1 MSAHTKEE
9 LERKHAPSVSSQ
21 EYRISTVGDVAKM
34 RIWRK
39 LDSHI
44 LPPVVLLYLLSFLDR
59 TNIGNARVAGMGT
72 DLHLIGFRFNIAA
85 AVFFIPYCV
94 VEVPATI
101 LLGIFRPS
109 RWRPYSSA
117 FTTLQRVTAFL
128 ILSTQV
134 PSLMLAW
141 GTVTTLTCLVKSYRS
156 LVIVRAFLGLAE
168 GGVFPGVTYYVS
180 LWYPRQMLAK
190 RVSFFTSAS
199 AIAGAFSGILTY
211 GIEHLDR
218 KGGLRGWQ
226 WIFFIEGLV
235 TIVVA
240 LCAYFFVHD
249 HPETARFLTE
259 DEKRFIVQTLMD
271 DSKGQA
277 NSHFSTASVLQVLAD
292 WKTYVHSLNFMCIAI
307 TVYAIA
313 LFTPTIVYELGF
325 SAANAQL
332 LSAPPFVCGSV
343 LSLVAGIYSDKT
355 NLRGPFIVAGVV
367 VSLVGYIIAYTTST
381 PGPGYVAAVIA
392 ASGSIPL
399 LPIALVWAGGNSG
412 GNMKRGVVLAMII
425 GLGNLGGICSSFIY
439 YQPPRFHKGHGTV
452 MGCLGTSIVC
462 SCVLMWTYKR
472 LNKEKEEQCVR
483 EGINESMKG
492 MYRDHTDQS
501 PLFRYVI

>member
-1 MSAHTKEE
+1 MSAHTGTKEGT
-9 LERKHAPSVSSQ
+9 RKPACS
-21 EYRISTVGDVAKM
+21 
-34 RIWRK
+34 
-39 LDSHI
+39 I
-44 LPPVVLLYLLSFLDR
+44 LVLLYLLSFL
-59 TNIGNARVAGMGT
+59 IAGMAN
-72 DLHLIGFRFNIAA
+72 DLHLTGFRFNIAV
-85 AVFFIPYCV
+85 AVFFVRTCCLTIGRN
-94 VEVPATI
+94 I
-101 LLGIFRPS
+101 LLRVFRPS
-109 RWRPYSSA
+109 KW
-117 FTTLQRVTAFL
+117 L
-128 ILSTQV
+128 

-141 GTVTTLTCLVKSYRS
+141 GTVTALTCLVKSYQG

-190 RVSFFTSAS
+190 RVSFFTSAA
-199 AIAGAFSGILTY
+199 AIAGAFSGLLTY
-211 GIEHLDR
+211 GIEHLD
-218 KGGLRGWQ
+218 GL
-226 WIFFIEGLV
+226 
-235 TIVVA
+235 
-240 LCAYFFVHD
+240 
-249 HPETARFLTE
+249 LT
-259 DEKRFIVQTLMD
+259 V

-277 NSHFSTASVLQVLAD
+277 THFSAAFVWQALAD

-313 LFTPTIVYELGF
+313 LFTPTIVFGLGF

-332 LSAPPFVCGSV
+332 LSAPPFVCGSI
-343 LSLVAGIYSDKT
+343 LSLVVGIYSDRV
-355 NLRGPFIVAGVV
+355 NLRGPFVVAGAI
-367 VSLVGYIIAYTTST
+367 VSLIGYIIAYTTSA

-399 LPIALVWAGGNSG
+399 VPISLVWAAGNSG
-412 GNMKRGVVLAMII
+412 GNMKRGVVLAMVI

-452 MGCLGTSIVC
+452 MGCLSTSIVC

-492 MYRDHTDQS
+492 MYRDHADKS
-501 PLFRYVI
+501 PLFR

>member
-9 LERKHAPSVSSQ
+9 LEGKPAPSVTSQ
-21 EYRISTVGDVAKM
+21 EYPIATVGDVAKT

-39 LDSHI
+39 LDYHI
-44 LPPVVLLYLLSFLDR
+44 LPPVVLLYLFSFLDR
-59 TNIGNARVAGMGT
+59 TNIGNAKVAGMGN
-72 DLHLIGFRFNIAA
+72 DLHLTGFRFNIAA
-85 AVFFIPYCV
+85 SVFFIFYCV
-94 VEVPATI
+94 VEVPANI
-101 LLGIFRPS
+101 LLRVFRPS
-109 RWRPYSSA
+109 KW
-117 FTTLQRVTAFL
+117 L
-128 ILSTQV
+128 

-141 GTVTTLTCLVKSYRS
+141 GTVTTLTCLVKSYQG
-156 LVIVRAFLGLAE
+156 LVIVRVFLGVAE

-180 LWYPRQMLAK
+180 LWYPRQKLAK
-190 RVSFFTSAS
+190 RISIFTSAS
-199 AIAGAFSGILTY
+199 AIAGAFSGVLTY
-211 GIEHLDR
+211 AIEHLDG

-226 WIFFIEGLV
+226 WIFFIEGLA

-249 HPETARFLTE
+249 YPETAKFLTE
-259 DEKRFIVQTLMD
+259 DEKRFVVLTQMD

-277 NSHFSTASVLQVLAD
+277 NSPFSITSVWQALTD

-307 TVYAIA
+307 TVYVVA

-343 LSLVAGIYSDKT
+343 LSFVVGVYSDRT
-355 NLRGPFIVAGVV
+355 NLRGPFIVAGAI
-367 VSLVGYIIAYTTST
+367 VSLIGYIVAYTTSA

-399 LPIALVWAGGNSG
+399 APITLVWAAGNSG
-412 GNMKRGVVLAMII
+412 GNMKRGIVLAMVI

-439 YQPPRFHKGHGTV
+439 YQPPRFLKGHGTV

-462 SCVLMWTYKR
+462 SCVLMWTYRR
-472 LNKEKEEQCVR
+472 LNIEKEEECVR
-483 EGINESMKG
+483 EGINESMKD
-492 MYRDHTDQS
+492 MYRDHADKS

>member
-1 MSAHTKEE
+1 MSAHTGTKEE
-9 LERKHAPSVSSQ
+9 LESQPVPSASSQ
-21 EYRISTVGDVAKM
+21 EYPISLVGDVAKT
-34 RIWRK
+34 RVWRK
-39 LDSHI
+39 LDFHI

-59 TNIGNARVAGMGT
+59 ANIGNARIAGMAN
-72 DLHLIGFRFNIAA
+72 DLHLTGFRFNIAT

-94 VEVPATI
+94 VEVPANI
-101 LLGIFRPS
+101 LLRVFRPS
-109 RWRPYSSA
+109 KW
-117 FTTLQRVTAFL
+117 L
-128 ILSTQV
+128 
-134 PSLMLAW
+134 PSIMLAW
-141 GTVTTLTCLVKSYRS
+141 GMVTALTCLVKSYPG
-156 LVIVRAFLGLAE
+156 LVVVRAFLGLAE

-190 RVSFFTSAS
+190 RVSFFTSAA
-199 AIAGAFSGILTY
+199 AIAGAFSGLLTY
-211 GIEHLDR
+211 GIEHLDG

-226 WIFFIEGLV
+226 WIFLIEGLA
-235 TIVVA
+235 TVVFA
-240 LCAYFFVHD
+240 LCTYFFVHD
-249 HPETARFLTE
+249 YPETARFLTE
-259 DEKRFIVQTLMD
+259 DEKRFIMQTLTD

-277 NSHFSTASVLQVLAD
+277 THFSTAFVWQALAD

-307 TVYAIA
+307 TVYVIA
-313 LFTPTIVYELGF
+313 LFTPTIVFGLGF

-332 LSAPPFVCGSV
+332 LSAPPFVCGSI
-343 LSLVAGIYSDKT
+343 LSLVVGIYSDRV
-355 NLRGPFIVAGVV
+355 NLRGPFVVAGAI
-367 VSLVGYIIAYTTST
+367 VSLIGYIIAYTTSA

-399 LPIALVWAGGNSG
+399 IPISLAWAAGNSG
-412 GNMKRGVVLAMII
+412 GNMKRGVVLAMVI

-492 MYRDHTDQS
+492 MYRDHADKS
-501 PLFRYVI
+501 PLFRYII

>member
-1 MSAHTKEE
+1 MSIHTGTKEE
-9 LERKHAPSVSSQ
+9 LESRPAPSVSSQ
-21 EYRISTVGDVAKM
+21 EYPISPVGDVAKT

-39 LDSHI
+39 LDFHI

-59 TNIGNARVAGMGT
+59 TNIGKIAGMGT
-72 DLHLIGFRFNIAA
+72 DLHLTGFRYNIAA

-94 VEVPATI
+94 VEVPANI
-101 LLGIFRPS
+101 LLRVFRPS
-109 RWRPYSSA
+109 KW
-117 FTTLQRVTAFL
+117 L
-128 ILSTQV
+128 

-141 GTVTTLTCLVKSYRS
+141 GTVTTLTCLVKSYRG
-156 LVIVRAFLGLAE
+156 LVILRAFLGLAE

-190 RVSFFTSAS
+190 RVSFFTSAAS
-199 AIAGAFSGILTY
+199 IAGAFSGILTY
-211 GIEHLDR
+211 GIEHLDG

-226 WIFFIEGLV
+226 WIFLIEGLL

-249 HPETARFLTE
+249 YPETARFLTE
-259 DEKRFIVQTLMD
+259 DEKQLIMQTLVD

-277 NSHFSTASVLQVLAD
+277 THFSAVFIWQALAD
-292 WKTYVHSLNFMCIAI
+292 WKTYVQSLNFMCIAI
-307 TVYAIA
+307 TVYVIA
-313 LFTPTIVYELGF
+313 LFTPTIVYGLGF

-343 LSLVAGIYSDKT
+343 LSVVVGIYSDRV
-355 NLRGPFIVAGVV
+355 NLRGPFLVAGAI
-367 VSLVGYIIAYTTST
+367 VSLVAYIIAYTTSA

-399 LPIALVWAGGNSG
+399 VPISLVWAGGNSG
-412 GNMKRGVVLAMII
+412 GNMKRAVVLAIVI

-472 LNKEKEEQCVR
+472 LNKEKEELCIR

-492 MYRDHTDQS
+492 MYRDHADKS
-501 PLFRYVI
+501 PLFR